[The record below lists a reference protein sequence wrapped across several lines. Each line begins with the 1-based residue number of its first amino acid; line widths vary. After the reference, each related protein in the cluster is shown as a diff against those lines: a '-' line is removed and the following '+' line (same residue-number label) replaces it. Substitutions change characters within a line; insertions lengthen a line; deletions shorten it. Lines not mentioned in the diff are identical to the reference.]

1 MWSDFWSFKA
11 KFFVSGKSDDGLE
24 GKRDCNKDTT
34 QVEYPIQVLYL
45 MHVFSFFFICLCFLF
60 TTPPPATAAGGAMLL
75 FRYGLRIV
83 LSHEILFCLD
93 TRRLLLYP
101 TDCVLWCGLKKR
113 KKTDLIGCWTKKI
126 ERKRFICAGRSSS
139 SSGLIP
145 SVRWCCWCYTWGFYS
160 LVFRG

>member
-60 TTPPPATAAGGAMLL
+60 TTPPPAAGGAPLSIWPPDSSQSRDFVL
-75 FRYGLRIV
+75 FGYSGAAAAPIPY
-83 LSHEILFCLD
+83 S
-93 TRRLLLYP
+93 
-101 TDCVLWCGLKKR
+101 VLWCGLKKR

-145 SVRWCCWCYTWGFYS
+145 SVRWWCCWCYTWGFYS